1 MRSVLRA
8 LPLFL
13 SLAAP
18 AADPAAVL
26 ASARQAWP
34 DNAGFAVV
42 CNYGMS
48 REAVQAAAYAASA
61 NGFRTITVMDVH
73 RIENIGGALSY
84 MAAHD
89 TRLVLLLP
97 KDPVAGDGTLG
108 GTALTHGMDSYGIPV
123 CSTRRIALK
132 QGALFAQGD
141 DTNGVLLLNNN
152 LRPAFD
158 YTLLPASLKPVSS
171 SRLLAPATIH
181 VVSFR

>member
-8 LPLFL
+8 LPLFF
-13 SLAAP
+13 SLAAS

-34 DNAGFAVV
+34 DNAAFTVV
-42 CNYGMS
+42 CDYGMS
-48 REAVQAAAYAASA
+48 REAVQAAASAASA
-61 NGFRTITVMDVH
+61 SGFRNLTVMDVH
-73 RIENIGGALSY
+73 RIDNIGGALSY
-84 MAAHD
+84 MASHG

-97 KDPVAGDGTLG
+97 KDPVAGDGTFG
-108 GTALTHGMDSYGIPV
+108 ATALVRGLDGYGIPA
-123 CSTRRIALK
+123 CSTRRIALN

-141 DTNGVLLLNNN
+141 DTNGVLMLNNN

-158 YTLLPASLKPVSS
+158 YTLLPAALKPVSS
-171 SRLLAPATIH
+171 SELLAPATIH

>member
-8 LPLFL
+8 LPFL
-13 SLAAP
+13 LCLTASAS
-18 AADPAAVL
+18 DPAAVL

-34 DNAGFAVV
+34 DNAGFVVV

-48 REAVQAAAYAASA
+48 REAVQNAAYAASA
-61 NGFRTITVMDVH
+61 SGFRTLAVMDVH
-73 RIENIGGALSY
+73 RTENIGGALSY
-84 MAAHD
+84 MASHG

-97 KDPVAGDGTLG
+97 KDPVAGDGTFG
-108 GTALTHGMDSYGIPV
+108 ATALVRGLDGYGIPA
-123 CSTRRIALK
+123 CSTRRIALN

-141 DTNGVLLLNNN
+141 DTNGVLMLNNS

-158 YTLLPASLKPVSS
+158 YTLLPASLKPISS
-171 SRLLAPATIH
+171 SQLLAPATIH

>member
-13 SLAAP
+13 SLAAS

-34 DNAGFAVV
+34 DNADFAVV

-48 REAVQAAAYAASA
+48 REAVQAAAQAASA
-61 NGFRTITVMDVH
+61 NGFRTLTVVDIH
-73 RIENIGGALSY
+73 QRENMGQVISYLGAHN
-84 MAAHD
+84 A
-89 TRLVLLLP
+89 RLVLLLP
-97 KDPVAGDGTLG
+97 KDPVAGDGTVG

-141 DTNGVLLLNNN
+141 DTNGVLLLNNSM
-152 LRPAFD
+152 RPAFD

-171 SRLLAPATIH
+171 SQLLAPATIR